1 MDALWMQNKPGGYAA
16 NLDRRLIAALLT
28 EGVFGS
34 GFAVTQRGAGSNMS
48 VDVSAGEGVVTG
60 DNTAGQG
67 RYLLVEDEPVTN
79 VSIGAAPGSGTRHDL
94 IVARVNDGHAG
105 GDPTNDAGYAVVPG
119 VVSGEDPPTPATALV
134 LARVRVAAGTVAI
147 TNAMIDDLRQP
158 ARLAN
163 EVVSNASIAAAVIT
177 AAKIAD
183 SAVITA
189 KVADAAVTTAKIGD
203 SQVTTA
209 KIADAAITHDKIG
222 ASAVTNTKIGT
233 NAVSETKIGASA
245 VTNAKIAAAPGGT
258 VDGGRISYARLGD
271 MVFVWVSSSTGA
283 NSVSSGSGLPVG
295 YRPAS
300 PGVLF
305 PSSHYL
311 TGASGSAGIATT
323 GAISLPASGHTFV
336 AIYRAAA

>member
-105 GDPTNDAGYAVVPG
+105 GDPTNDAGFAVVPG

-189 KVADAAVTTAKIGD
+189 KVADAAVTTAKIADANVTAAKIGTGA
-203 SQVTTA
+203 VTTA
-209 KIADAAITHDKIG
+209 KIADAN
-222 ASAVTNTKIGT
+222 VTQ
-233 NAVSETKIGASA
+233 
-245 VTNAKIAAAPGGT
+245 AKLAAAGGGT
-258 VDGGRISYARLGD
+258 LDSGRISYARLGD
-271 MVFVWVSSSTGA
+271 LVFVWVSSTTGA